1 MITPYEWP
9 RMRLEALN
17 RTEFL
22 YENELRKLKLGPNPN
37 DNLQRLQEVMNT
49 EKDTDFIPL
58 THIGHASE
66 FANIKRVMY
75 RMQDDLQ
82 DIQSQSGFLQTPSLI
97 SIITRGIHYYHR
109 LRRLN
114 IPKHEIKILQAIDEL
129 QVTVVDT
136 ALNMLNDLSEGA
148 HAVDHD
154 VIDAK
159 DKEPVSTRITRAST
173 PLSDRV
179 GTEPLSIETLPP
191 IHEFDTSSEGIIP
204 QGSATGTIPKGSTTT
219 TAAQVR
225 LIQPSILNTANSVST
240 NARTQTTNSQST
252 VSSNMFTHY
261 VPLEQGNNRQ
271 LSARTFP
278 TGHSMNN
285 NTGDGPVE
293 LILMVTEQ
301 LSRQEKQFKQMLDDF
316 RRESTNRD
324 IDRSLNQSD
333 RPHEVTGRD
342 RTRLWSQ
349 DPEMSHRTQYGAAR
363 TTIYRELNAWK
374 VLFSGDGSNQSY
386 EEYSQAIYDFA
397 SAQSIPDNEIVR
409 GISPTLKGPA
419 RVWYMKLNKEGM
431 TLDRFFELLREQFTP
446 YMNEIDTIAD
456 LIKTKYEMG
465 LFDHIQH
472 MYAKIALTQFVW
484 TERKKVDIVTRT
496 LPIEIRTA
504 IVTRGIRTT
513 PDLTQLC
520 RDLEAIFPK
529 KNTEKT
535 SVTTYKSKRVTE
547 VECHEEPL
555 MVDPVEEYDNSFQ
568 AEMINARRTFNQSQA
583 AKAKVTAR
591 YPLEGCFNCLGKE
604 HRHAQCPK
612 PQTHTF
618 CYRCGR
624 PNATMKDCTTP
635 RCVEKASDVTE
646 IQKN

>member
-1 MITPYEWP
+1 MITPYMWP

-22 YENELRKLKLGPNPN
+22 YENELRKLKLGPNPT
-37 DNLQRLQEVMNT
+37 DNLRRLQEIMDT

-58 THIGHASE
+58 KHIGHTSE
-66 FANIKRVMY
+66 FANIKRVMH

-82 DIQSQSGFLQTPSLI
+82 DIQEQSGFLQTPSLI

-114 IPKHEIKILQAIDEL
+114 MPKHEIKILQAIDEL
-129 QVTVVDT
+129 QVTIVDT
-136 ALNMLNDLSEGA
+136 ALNMLNDLTEGA
-148 HAVDHD
+148 HTIEHD
-154 VIDAK
+154 VTDAK
-159 DKEPVSTRITRAST
+159 DKDTVSTRQTRAST
-173 PLSDRV
+173 PLSDRLV
-179 GTEPLSIETLPP
+179 IEPPAFETLPP
-191 IHEFDTSSEGIIP
+191 IQEFDTSSEGLTP
-204 QGSATGTIPKGSTTT
+204 QSTSTGTIPKGSTIT
-219 TAAQVR
+219 TATQAK
-225 LIQPSILNTANSVST
+225 LIQPSILNTANSVSINT
-240 NARTQTTNSQST
+240 RTQPTNSQST
-252 VSSNMFTHY
+252 VSSNLFTHY

-271 LSARTFP
+271 QNTRMFP
-278 TGHSMNN
+278 FGQSMNN
-285 NTGDGPVE
+285 NANDGHAE
-293 LILMVTEQ
+293 LIRMVTEQ
-301 LSRQEKQFKQMLDDF
+301 LSRQEAQITQLLNDF
-316 RRESTNRD
+316 RRETTNRD
-324 IDRSLNQSD
+324 IDRSLSQNEQ
-333 RPHEVTGRD
+333 EATGRD
-342 RTRLWSQ
+342 RSRLWNH

-374 VLFSGDGSNQSY
+374 VLFSGDGLNQSY

-419 RVWYMKLNKEGM
+419 RVWYMKLNKDGM
-431 TLDRFFELLREQFTP
+431 TLDRFFECLKEQFTP
-446 YMNEIDTIAD
+446 YMNEIDTIAE
-456 LIKTKYEMG
+456 LIKTKYETG
-465 LFDHIQH
+465 LFDHIQL
-472 MYAKIALTQFVW
+472 MYAKIALTQFSW

-513 PDLTQLC
+513 SELTQLC

-535 SVTTYKSKRVTE
+535 SANTYKAKRITE
-547 VECHEEPL
+547 VECHE
-555 MVDPVEEYDNSFQ
+555 DPTIIDPIEEYDNSFQ
-568 AEMINARRTFNQSQA
+568 AEMINARRTFNLSNA

-591 YPLEGCFNCLGKE
+591 YPLEGCFNCLGKD
-604 HRHAQCPK
+604 HRHAQCSK

-624 PNATMKDCTTP
+624 PNATMKDCSTP
-635 RCVEKASDVTE
+635 RCVEKVLESSE